1 MNPKDPAK
9 YDLARRLYVDDK
21 VPLKEIAQRLGTTPQ
36 TLTRWKQ
43 KGAWAEKRQASMLSP
58 RALYQKL
65 LKQLDLLI
73 EEGDPAG
80 NADAISKIC
89 KQVKELQR
97 EATVDDVIL
106 VLSDFSDWLLAN
118 GQAQGITREWMQEV
132 TRLQDTYVHALI
144 AHDNRLEGNGNA

>member
-118 GQAQGITREWMQEV
+118 GQAQGITREWMQEI
-132 TRLQDTYVHALI
+132 TQLQDTYVHALI
-144 AHDNRLEGNGNA
+144 AHDTRLEGNGNA

>member
-1 MNPKDPAK
+1 MQPKDPAK

-21 VPLKEIAQRLGTTPQ
+21 VPLKEIAKRLGTTPQ

-118 GQAQGITREWMQEV
+118 GQAQGITREWMQEI